1 MLRKLSVKLSLL
13 FVGIALVSVGVIAM
27 WVNNS
32 VQNEFRCYCEE
43 SHQGQALPGGQGG
56 MPYRMGEAEQAFL
69 NGVRNSLWL
78 AGLVAVL
85 VGVALGFLFSW
96 LITGPMRQLTLGAR
110 KVAAGDFSYRIS
122 QKSDDEIGEV
132 SDAFNTMA
140 KELEKKEKSRR
151 QFLADTA
158 HELRNPLSIIQGNLE
173 AWLDGVITPTPEQVA
188 SVYDETVL
196 LSRLVTDL
204 RDLSLAEAGRLKLS
218 QNTTELGGFILAQI
232 ASVKSRCEGKRISI
246 DADLP
251 DGLPAVLIDRDRIRQ
266 VLHNLIDNALRYT
279 RAGGTIKIGA
289 SYKTNGLVIV
299 SVSDS
304 GSGIAAEDLPHVFDH
319 FYKAD
324 RSRQRG
330 HGGAGIGLAM
340 VKRLVELHGGTVWV
354 ESRKGKGSTFFFT
367 LPVARRDR
375 RAVILSKSHKLSGTV
390 PDNM

>member
-32 VQNEFRCYCEE
+32 VQNEFRYYCQE
-43 SHQGQALPGGQGG
+43 SYQVQAPPGSVYPITGFGSQCG
-56 MPYRMGEAEQAFL
+56 MPCYMGEAEQAFL
-69 NGVRNSLWL
+69 DAVRNSLWL
-78 AGLVAVL
+78 AAWVAVL

-96 LITGPMRQLTLGAR
+96 LITGPMRQLTLAAR
-110 KVAAGDFSYRIS
+110 KVAAGDFSYRVS
-122 QKSDDEIGEV
+122 QKTDDEIGEV

-140 KELEKKEKSRR
+140 EQLEKKEKSRR
-151 QFLADTA
+151 QFLADIA
-158 HELRNPLSIIQGNLE
+158 HELRNPLSIVQGNLE

-204 RDLSLAEAGRLKLS
+204 RDLSLAEAGQLKLS
-218 QNTTELGGFILAQI
+218 QNATELSEFISAQI
-232 ASVKSRCEGKRISI
+232 ASVQNRCREKRISI
-246 DADLP
+246 DAQLP
-251 DGLPAVLIDRDRIRQ
+251 DGLPAVFIDRDRIRQ

-289 SYKTNGLVIV
+289 SYKTPDLVTV

-304 GSGIAAEDLPHVFDH
+304 GSGIAGEDLPHVFDH

-367 LPVARRDR
+367 LPVA
-375 RAVILSKSHKLSGTV
+375 
-390 PDNM
+390 

>member
-1 MLRKLSVKLSLL
+1 MLRSLSVKLSLL
-13 FVGIALVSVGVIAM
+13 FVGIALVSVGVITL

-32 VQNEFRCYCEE
+32 VQSEFSCYCQRSYE
-43 SHQGQALPGGQGG
+43 GQATPGSICTDPACGGQCGA
-56 MPYRMGEAEQAFL
+56 PYYMGESEQSFL
-69 NGVRNSLWL
+69 NAVRNSLWL
-78 AGLVAVL
+78 AALVAIL

-96 LITGPMRQLTLGAR
+96 LITGPMRQLTLAAR
-110 KVAAGDFSYRIS
+110 KVAAGDFSYRVP
-122 QKSDDEIGEV
+122 QKTDDEIGEV

-140 KELEKKEKSRR
+140 EQLEKKEKSRR
-151 QFLADTA
+151 QFLADIA
-158 HELRNPLSIIQGNLE
+158 HELRNPLSIVQGNLE
-173 AWLDGVITPTPEQVA
+173 AWLDGVITPAPDQVA

-204 RDLSLAEAGRLKLS
+204 RDLSLAEAGQLKLS
-218 QNTTELGGFILAQI
+218 QNATELGEFILAQI
-232 ASVKSRCEGKRISI
+232 SSVQSRCREKRISI
-246 DADLP
+246 DAELP
-251 DGLPAVLIDRDRIRQ
+251 DGLPLVFIDKDRIRQ

-279 RAGGTIKIGA
+279 RARGAIKIGA
-289 SYKTNGLVIV
+289 SYKTPKLVTV

-304 GSGIAAEDLPHVFDH
+304 GSGIATEDLPHVFDH

-367 LPVARRDR
+367 LPVA
-375 RAVILSKSHKLSGTV
+375 
-390 PDNM
+390 

>member
-1 MLRKLSVKLSLL
+1 MLRSLSVKLSLL

-32 VQNEFRCYCEE
+32 VQIEFRCYCDEIY
-43 SHQGQALPGGQGG
+43 QRQVPPGSMQLGAGPSGQGG
-56 MPYRMGEAEQAFL
+56 MPHYMGEAEQAFL
-69 NGVRNSLWL
+69 DAVRNSLWL

-96 LITGPMRQLTLGAR
+96 LFTGPMRQMTLAAR
-110 KVAAGDFSYRIS
+110 KVAAGDFSYRVL
-122 QKSDDEIGEV
+122 QKTDDEIGEV

-140 KELEKKEKSRR
+140 EQLDKKEKSRR
-151 QFLADTA
+151 QFLADIA
-158 HELRNPLSIIQGNLE
+158 HELRNPLSIVQGNLE
-173 AWLDGVITPTPEQVA
+173 AWLDGVIIPAPEQVA

-204 RDLSLAEAGRLKLS
+204 RELSLAEAGQLKLS
-218 QNTTELGGFILAQI
+218 QNATELGEFISAQI
-232 ASVKSRCEGKRISI
+232 SSVQSRCEEKRISI
-246 DADLP
+246 VAELP
-251 DGLPAVLIDRDRIRQ
+251 DGLPLVFIDKDRIRQ

-279 RAGGTIKIGA
+279 RTGGTIKIGA
-289 SYKTNGLVIV
+289 RSKTPDWVMV

-304 GSGIAAEDLPHVFDH
+304 GSGIASEDLPHVFDH

-340 VKRLVELHGGTVWV
+340 VKRLVELHRGTVWV
-354 ESRKGKGSTFFFT
+354 ESKKGRGSSFFFT
-367 LPVARRDR
+367 LPVA
-375 RAVILSKSHKLSGTV
+375 
-390 PDNM
+390 

>member
-1 MLRKLSVKLSLL
+1 MLRSLSVKLSLL
-13 FVGIALVSVGVIAM
+13 FVGIALVSVGVITL

-32 VQNEFRCYCEE
+32 VQSEFSCYCQRSYE
-43 SHQGQALPGGQGG
+43 GQAPPDSICTDPACGGQCGASF
-56 MPYRMGEAEQAFL
+56 YMGESEQAFL
-69 NGVRNSLWL
+69 SAVRNSLWL
-78 AGLVAVL
+78 AALVAVV

-96 LITGPMRQLTLGAR
+96 LITGPMRQLTLAAR
-110 KVAAGDFSYRIS
+110 KVAAGDFSYRVP
-122 QKSDDEIGEV
+122 QKTDDEIGEV

-140 KELEKKEKSRR
+140 EQLEKKEKSRR
-151 QFLADTA
+151 QFLADIA
-158 HELRNPLSIIQGNLE
+158 HELRNPLSIVQGNLE
-173 AWLDGVITPTPEQVA
+173 AWLDGVITPAPDQVA

-204 RDLSLAEAGRLKLS
+204 RDLSLAEAGQLKLS
-218 QNTTELGGFILAQI
+218 QNATELGEFISAQI
-232 ASVKSRCEGKRISI
+232 SSVQSRCREKRISI
-246 DADLP
+246 DAELP
-251 DGLPAVLIDRDRIRQ
+251 DGLPSVFIDKDRIRQ

-279 RAGGTIKIGA
+279 RARGAIKIGA
-289 SYKTNGLVIV
+289 SYKTPKLVTV

-304 GSGIAAEDLPHVFDH
+304 GSGIATEDLPHVFDH

-367 LPVARRDR
+367 LPVA
-375 RAVILSKSHKLSGTV
+375 
-390 PDNM
+390 